1 MSNTN
6 NTKNTKNT
14 KTFADAMAIQRTDT
28 MFDGMFSNPATAEP
42 ETPATDGGSTPQ
54 AQEQPKQKQK
64 GVGKYAD
71 QPTAIKDGSRKQMAF
86 KLPVETME
94 QIRRFSYW
102 ERVEQWQFVAD
113 AVQAAVDKYEKK
125 NGELKPIPD
134 R

>member
-14 KTFADAMAIQRTDT
+14 KTFADAMSIQRRDAIFDT
-28 MFDGMFSNPATAEP
+28 MFSAQPDTTATP
-42 ETPATDGGSTPQ
+42 SGDGST
-54 AQEQPKQKQK
+54 PKQKQK

-71 QPTAIKDGSRKQMAF
+71 QPTVIKDGSRKQMAF

-94 QIRRFSYW
+94 QIRRYSYW

-113 AVQAAVDKYEKK
+113 AIQAAVDKYEKK
-125 NGELKPIPD
+125 NGELRPIPD
-134 R
+134 K